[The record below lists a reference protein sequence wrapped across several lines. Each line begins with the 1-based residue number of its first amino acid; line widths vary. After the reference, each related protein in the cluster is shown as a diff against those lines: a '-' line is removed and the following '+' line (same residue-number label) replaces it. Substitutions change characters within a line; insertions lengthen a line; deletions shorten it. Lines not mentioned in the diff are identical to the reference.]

1 MSDTSQDIFQLEA
14 QEHLQQIECSLLA
27 LERDPT
33 QTDELDALFRSMH
46 TIKGSGG
53 MMGYQHLADFTHHFE
68 SVLDQAR
75 KGTLQFT
82 EALASV
88 LLLASD
94 HITQLLDDPEPSNE
108 VQQRSAELLATLNE
122 QVGGTA
128 TEQGQSDVA
137 TSTATAD
144 AWAIRIKP
152 SEASFRDGFDCL
164 PVLRELASLGELSV
178 SRRLEAPEQ
187 QFDAESCYL
196 TFECQ
201 LTGGT
206 PASAIHDAF
215 IFVADEW
222 LVEIE
227 ATQIVTDD
235 PIDKVAAT
243 KTDNTAR
250 VPSKSAKTKKV
261 EEQMIRVP
269 STKLDYLMS
278 LVGELVIVKARLEQL
293 ASVAHDE
300 HLNEVS
306 EELARLSLALRDN
319 AFDIRML
326 PIGSI
331 FGRFQRLVRDLSKSL
346 GKQVEF
352 ETEGEETELDKV
364 VLDKLADPLVH
375 LIRNS
380 LDHGLETP
388 EQRLSVHK
396 PAAGTIKL
404 KASHLNGQILI
415 EVSDDGAGINAERV
429 LEKARANGLVTEHD
443 ELTQEQIYNLI
454 FEPGFSTA
462 ATVSD
467 VSGRGVGM
475 DVVKRSIES
484 LQGRLSVHSE
494 SGQGTTIRIL
504 LPMTLA
510 IIEGLMVKVSDS
522 QFVIPLVAVEEC
534 IETSSA
540 HNSGKDGA
548 RLVEYRERLTPCLRL
563 RDTFSIAGERPK
575 YEQTIMIKTDERPF
589 GITVDEVIG
598 QYQTVIKNLGPLY
611 QMTPGV
617 MGATITGDGGVAM
630 ILDVNQL
637 ADDARPLQLEA

>member
-1 MSDTSQDIFQLEA
+1 
-14 QEHLQQIECSLLA
+14 
-27 LERDPT
+27 
-33 QTDELDALFRSMH
+33 
-46 TIKGSGG
+46 
-53 MMGYQHLADFTHHFE
+53 
-68 SVLDQAR
+68 
-75 KGTLQFT
+75 
-82 EALASV
+82 
-88 LLLASD
+88 
-94 HITQLLDDPEPSNE
+94 
-108 VQQRSAELLATLNE
+108 
-122 QVGGTA
+122 
-128 TEQGQSDVA
+128 
-137 TSTATAD
+137 
-144 AWAIRIKP
+144 
-152 SEASFRDGFDCL
+152 
-164 PVLRELASLGELSV
+164 
-178 SRRLEAPEQ
+178 RRLEAPEQ

-201 LTGGT
+201 LTGRT
-206 PASAIHDAF
+206 TASAIHDAF

-222 LVEIE
+222 QVDIE
-227 ATQIVTDD
+227 ATAGVTHDAV
-235 PIDKVAAT
+235 DKAAPAAT
-243 KTDNTAR
+243 GRAES
-250 VPSKSAKTKKV
+250 VPSKSGKSKKV

-293 ASVAHDE
+293 AAHAHDE

-306 EELARLSLALRDN
+306 EELTRLSLALRDN

-396 PAAGTIKL
+396 PAAGTIQL

-494 SGQGTTIRIL
+494 SGQGTT
-504 LPMTLA
+504 
-510 IIEGLMVKVSDS
+510 
-522 QFVIPLVAVEEC
+522 
-534 IETSSA
+534 
-540 HNSGKDGA
+540 
-548 RLVEYRERLTPCLRL
+548 
-563 RDTFSIAGERPK
+563 
-575 YEQTIMIKTDERPF
+575 
-589 GITVDEVIG
+589 
-598 QYQTVIKNLGPLY
+598 
-611 QMTPGV
+611 
-617 MGATITGDGGVAM
+617 
-630 ILDVNQL
+630 
-637 ADDARPLQLEA
+637 

>member
-1 MSDTSQDIFQLEA
+1 MSDAGQDIFQLEA
-14 QEHLQQIECSLLA
+14 REHLQQIERSLLE
-27 LERDPT
+27 LERDPS
-33 QTDELDALFRSMH
+33 QRDELDALFRSMH

-53 MMGYQHLADFTHHFE
+53 MMGYQHLADFSHHFE
-68 SVLDQAR
+68 SVLDKAR
-75 KGTLQFT
+75 KGTVKFT
-82 EALASV
+82 ESLASV

-94 HITQLLDDPEPSNE
+94 HINHLLDDPQPSADIR
-108 VQQRSAELLATLNE
+108 QHSDKLLAELNRL
-122 QVGGTA
+122 VGDSSHSHACDDSDTEHPTA
-128 TEQGQSDVA
+128 RLWHIG
-137 TSTATAD
+137 
-144 AWAIRIKP
+144 IKP
-152 SEASFRDGFDCL
+152 SESSFRDGFDCV
-164 PVLRELASLGELSV
+164 PVLRELASLGHLSV
-178 SRRLEAPEQ
+178 TRTLTAPEHG
-187 QFDAESCYL
+187 FDAESCYL
-196 TFECQ
+196 QFVCV
-201 LTGGT
+201 L
-206 PASAIHDAF
+206 SAETTEAAIRDAF
-215 IFVADEW
+215 IFVADDW
-222 LVEIE
+222 
-227 ATQIVTDD
+227 QIDISAAA
-235 PIDKVAAT
+235 PESASEVAA
-243 KTDNTAR
+243 
-250 VPSKSAKTKKV
+250 PSAGQSELPQSSSTRKTKKV
-261 EEQMIRVP
+261 EDQLIRVP

-293 ASVAHDE
+293 ASQSHDE
-300 HLNEVS
+300 HLTEVS
-306 EELARLSLALRDN
+306 EELTRLSLELRDN

-352 ETEGEETELDKV
+352 ITEGEETELDKV
-364 VLDKLADPLVH
+364 VLDKLSDPLIH

-388 EQRLSVHK
+388 QQRLSAGK
-396 PAAGTIKL
+396 PEAGTIKL
-404 KASHLNGQILI
+404 KASHLNGQILL
-415 EVSDDGAGINAERV
+415 EVSDDGAGINTQRV
-429 LEKARANGLVTEHD
+429 LEKARANGLLSEGN
-443 ELTQEQIYNLI
+443 ELTNEQIYGLI

-534 IETSSA
+534 IETSSTQD
-540 HNSGKDGA
+540 SGQDGA

-563 RDTFSIAGERPK
+563 RDTFAIAGARPK
-575 YEQTIMIKTDERPF
+575 YEQTIVIKTDDKPF
-589 GITVDEVIG
+589 GITVDEVVG

-637 ADDARPLQLEA
+637 AEDARPMQFEA